1 MGPKPNWT
9 TTHRGSTSAGR
20 GLDLTSLFHRPSPA
34 FLQVT
39 TCGGEA
45 WPASAI
51 EGSGSRWF
59 FGPTWGFST
68 DLRMFARADTHIG
81 QSDADH
87 GRANPPQKVSG
98 SSCLVKSC
106 CEALPHDQNDIDEG
120 CQRLGVVETQKRRCL
135 DENHLRQVSG
145 CFQYRRRAQC
155 QLPAVRDEWNQW
167 DRRDVGQRRR
177 PQGASRTSGAIG
189 AIGSWPGGLTRLLA

>member
-1 MGPKPNWT
+1 MVLRAYLGFFDRSPN
-9 TTHRGSTSAGR
+9 
-20 GLDLTSLFHRPSPA
+20 
-34 FLQVT
+34 V
-39 TCGGEA
+39 
-45 WPASAI
+45 
-51 EGSGSRWF
+51 
-59 FGPTWGFST
+59 
-68 DLRMFARADTHIG
+68 ARADTHIG
-81 QSDADH
+81 QGDADH
-87 GRANPPQKVSG
+87 GRADPPQKVSG

-145 CFQYRRRAQC
+145 CFQYRRRPQC

-177 PQGASRTSGAIG
+177 PQGCLKDFWGNRCRRVLARRADAIAGVKIVGAHHKHPLPAVGKGGRKISDHQWAGRFG
-189 AIGSWPGGLTRLLA
+189 AR